1 MRTSYRMSHGGNEN
15 PVVKDREVEEVQQ
28 EVRDSHSML
37 DMKKEI
43 EKSQEAMAD
52 QVERS
57 FLEEE
62 SIKAYREIVQ
72 KANPDTDI
80 GDIVEKAED
89 GVAKEEKQSRK
100 EKKEQEDVDK
110 KKRNKKRIIVGFSIL
125 GVIFAFIAVFFVYTN
140 FFRQDN
146 SIEAIAQRVEKLYT
160 SADKVDIK
168 NGVTQSDLS
177 EFYVELS
184 EAARNGD
191 DTKSVESEID
201 TIGYFLSDKEQLNE
215 YNSEDFDL
223 TTVGMTDSLN
233 TVKANAD
240 SYTVSG
246 LAVTITDLANQ
257 VQSDYDS
264 FIALRSELQGVTDVT
279 TFDATAYKARIDEVT
294 HTHNKEELTA
304 LYDKLVADQEAA
316 QAQAELEAAATEE
329 AKAQAEKA
337 LEEAQK
343 IQQET
348 QEKLDQAQEELANK
362 AEEAANSIKDKIFG
376 SDSSGSGE
384 SSESSTEENN
394 SVDTQ
399 SKGGSEESYGN

>member
-1 MRTSYRMSHGGNEN
+1 MRTSYRMSHGGNEK
-15 PVVKDREVEEVQQ
+15 PVVKDREVKEVQQ
-28 EVRDSHSML
+28 EVRYSHSML
-37 DMKKEI
+37 DMEKEI

-80 GDIVEKAED
+80 GGIVEKAED
-89 GVAKEEKQSRK
+89 EVAKEEKQSRK

-110 KKRNKKRIIVGFSIL
+110 KKRNKKRIMGFSIL
-125 GVIFAFIAVFFVYTN
+125 GVIFALIAVFFVYTN

-233 TVKANAD
+233 TIKANAD

-279 TFDATAYKARIDEVT
+279 TFDTTAYKARIDEVT
-294 HTHNKEELTA
+294 HNPNKNELNA
-304 LYDKLVADQEAA
+304 LYDKLVADQQAA

-337 LEEAQK
+337 LKEAQK

-348 QEKLDQAQEELANK
+348 QEKLNQAQEELANK

-394 SVDTQ
+394 SVNAQ
-399 SKGGSEESYGN
+399 SKGGSEESSGN

>member
-1 MRTSYRMSHGGNEN
+1 MRTSYRMSHGDNGNQ
-15 PVVKDREVEEVQQ
+15 VVRSREVKEVQQ
-28 EVRDSHSML
+28 NVRDSHSML

-89 GVAKEEKQSRK
+89 EVAKEEKQSRK

-125 GVIFAFIAVFFVYTN
+125 GVIFALIAVFFVYTN

-160 SADKVDIK
+160 SANKVDIK

-184 EAARNGD
+184 EAAKNGD

-233 TVKANAD
+233 TIKANAD

-294 HTHNKEELTA
+294 HTPNKEELTA

-337 LEEAQK
+337 LKEAQK

-394 SVDTQ
+394 SVDVQ
-399 SKGGSEESYGN
+399 SKGGSEESSGN

>member
-15 PVVKDREVEEVQQ
+15 PVVKDREVKEVQQ

-43 EKSQEAMAD
+43 EKSQEDMAD

-89 GVAKEEKQSRK
+89 EVAKEEKQSRK

-125 GVIFAFIAVFFVYTN
+125 GIILALIAVFFVYTN

-160 SADKVDIK
+160 SADKVNIK
-168 NGVTQSDLS
+168 KGVTQSDLS

-233 TVKANAD
+233 TIKSNAD

-294 HTHNKEELTA
+294 HNPNKDELNA
-304 LYDKLVADQEAA
+304 LYDKLVADQQAA

-337 LEEAQK
+337 LKEAQK

-362 AEEAANSIKDKIFG
+362 AEEADNSIKDKIFG

-399 SKGGSEESYGN
+399 SKGGSEESSGN

>member
-15 PVVKDREVEEVQQ
+15 PVVKDREAEEVQQ

-37 DMKKEI
+37 DMEKKI

-89 GVAKEEKQSRK
+89 EVAKEEKQSRK
-100 EKKEQEDVDK
+100 KKKEQEDVDK
-110 KKRNKKRIIVGFSIL
+110 KKRNKKRMIVGFSIL
-125 GVIFAFIAVFFVYTN
+125 GVIFALIAVFFVYTN
-140 FFRQDN
+140 FFHQDN

-168 NGVTQSDLS
+168 KGVTQSDLS

-191 DTKSVESEID
+191 DTKSVEIEID

-233 TVKANAD
+233 TIKANAD

-294 HTHNKEELTA
+294 HTPNKEELTA

-337 LEEAQK
+337 LEEAQR

-362 AEEAANSIKDKIFG
+362 AEEVANSIKDKIFG

-384 SSESSTEENN
+384 SSKSSTEENN

-399 SKGGSEESYGN
+399 SKGGSEESSGN

>member
-89 GVAKEEKQSRK
+89 EVAKEEKQSRK

-140 FFRQDN
+140 FFCQHN

-160 SADKVDIK
+160 SANKVDIK

-184 EAARNGD
+184 EAAKNGD

-233 TVKANAD
+233 TIKANAD

-294 HTHNKEELTA
+294 HNPNKDELNA
-304 LYDKLVADQEAA
+304 LYDKLVADQQAA

-362 AEEAANSIKDKIFG
+362 TEEAANSIKDKIFG

-399 SKGGSEESYGN
+399 SKGGSEESSGN